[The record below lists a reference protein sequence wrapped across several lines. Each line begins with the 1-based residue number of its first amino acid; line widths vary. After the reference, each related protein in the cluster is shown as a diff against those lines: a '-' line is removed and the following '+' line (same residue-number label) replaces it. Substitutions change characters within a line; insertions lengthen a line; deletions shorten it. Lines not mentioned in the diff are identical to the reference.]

1 MKNMTSGNGTYQA
14 YTGFAEV
21 YDRFMENVP
30 YDDWE
35 AWIASQLEASGYAGQ
50 LVLELGCGTGIMT
63 ERLAARGY
71 DMIGADLSIEMLEE
85 AQEKSACAGQNILW
99 IHQDMRELEL
109 FGTVDAI
116 VCTCD
121 SLNYITDLQDLEQ
134 VFQRVAMFL
143 EPGGTFLF
151 DINTPYK
158 YEYVLADHTYA
169 DTYED
174 AAFIWQNEYDPE
186 TRENEYQVTFFVE
199 DEKDRYTRYEELH
212 IQKAYSFEEI
222 RACFTK
228 AGFTEEGFYGE
239 LSLKAPDATAER
251 VHFIIRKN

>member
-1 MKNMTSGNGTYQA
+1 MYQE
-14 YTGFAEV
+14 FARV
-21 YDRFMENVP
+21 YDEFMETIP
-30 YDDWE
+30 YE
-35 AWIASQLEASGYAGQ
+35 AWADHIESVWHQHGERPE
-50 LVLELGCGTGIMT
+50 LVLDLACGTGG
-63 ERLAARGY
+63 LALELSRRGY

-199 DEKDRYTRYEELH
+199 NEKDQYTRYEELH

-251 VHFIIRKN
+251 VHFIIRKK